1 MAKKMLIVLVIAFVC
16 IVSFSAYALD
26 ITDNEDFS
34 EVTTDTSFMLDSP
47 LFTRQE
53 DGSTYKQTL
62 TITREFK
69 KVLTKGDYELYVA
82 DFDYSKYEG
91 YEDDENLADDFKK
104 DLNRS
109 RAFNIRI
116 KNKKT
121 GYIWATDGQAGRDQT
136 EAFLVSVS
144 SEKFNGTIASN
155 STEVRVSYESNDK
168 DTVTFK
174 VDMINDGITFEYS
187 VILGDEG
194 FGVHMDNASIKETK
208 DSQLLNITFF
218 PWLGSVK
225 VDSDETTLEKTVSI
239 PGYVVIPSGNGGLIR
254 YEANP
259 TINAIYSA
267 SFYGTDLNF
276 HGDNTRVGNVFSMPV
291 YGFVH
296 GVNNEACLVEIKD
309 GSSIATFNYEAAGY
323 NTISPYHKTYLTFNY
338 RQRYNMKTS
347 SSSFMMVSNI
357 VDCDLDVQYSF
368 LSDEEANYVGIA
380 RKYQESLKNAGVLSE
395 QTKLAS
401 STQMHVE
408 AFGREYEEGLFAK
421 KYKNMTTI
429 NDLVNINDELK
440 IGGVDNIFYTLK
452 GYYKGGYSGSTPT
465 NVNFESALGSLSKL
479 EKEGLDYYLYYNPV
493 ETRGERLSLPGYSL
507 VNVFRKEYY
516 LEEEK
521 DTKYT
526 FYTDVKTIEQG
537 LEKVSSKYD
546 LNVAYDGITQF
557 LYGDFNNDYSREQTY
572 NLYSSV
578 LGNNQYPMYLPNA
591 YLLKNTNK
599 YLNMN
604 LYHEKMKFI
613 TDSVPFVQVVLRGYV
628 DLYSSYLN
636 FSSNQDLDVLKCIEY
651 GVYPAY
657 LITQEASHNLSKTL
671 SNNLYAT
678 EYGRVRDKMIAQ
690 FNYIKSK
697 LDMVNGCEIIGRN
710 VLGVGVVEVHYNN
723 GATIVV
729 NYTNQAYEY
738 AGVTI
743 NPMKAEVIK

>member
-1 MAKKMLIVLVIAFVC
+1 MNMVVQ
-16 IVSFSAYALD
+16 SF
-26 ITDNEDFS
+26 N
-34 EVTTDTSFMLDSP
+34 
-47 LFTRQE
+47 Q
-53 DGSTYKQTL
+53 
-62 TITREFK
+62 
-69 KVLTKGDYELYVA
+69 
-82 DFDYSKYEG
+82 
-91 YEDDENLADDFKK
+91 
-104 DLNRS
+104 
-109 RAFNIRI
+109 
-116 KNKKT
+116 
-121 GYIWATDGQAGRDQT
+121 
-136 EAFLVSVS
+136 
-144 SEKFNGTIASN
+144 
-155 STEVRVSYESNDK
+155 
-168 DTVTFK
+168 
-174 VDMINDGITFEYS
+174 
-187 VILGDEG
+187 
-194 FGVHMDNASIKETK
+194 
-208 DSQLLNITFF
+208 
-218 PWLGSVK
+218 
-225 VDSDETTLEKTVSI
+225 
-239 PGYVVIPSGNGGLIR
+239 
-254 YEANP
+254 
-259 TINAIYSA
+259 
-267 SFYGTDLNF
+267 
-276 HGDNTRVGNVFSMPV
+276 
-291 YGFVH
+291 
-296 GVNNEACLVEIKD
+296 
-309 GSSIATFNYEAAGY
+309 
-323 NTISPYHKTYLTFNY
+323 TYLTFNY

-710 VLGVGVVEVHYNN
+710 V
-723 GATIVV
+723 
-729 NYTNQAYEY
+729 
-738 AGVTI
+738 
-743 NPMKAEVIK
+743 